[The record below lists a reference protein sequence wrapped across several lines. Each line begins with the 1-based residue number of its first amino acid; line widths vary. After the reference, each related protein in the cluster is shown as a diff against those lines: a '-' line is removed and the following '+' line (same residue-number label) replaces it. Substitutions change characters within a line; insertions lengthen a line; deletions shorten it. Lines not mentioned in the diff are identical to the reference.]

1 MNIVVN
7 SRFNPFTYEQLVKP
21 LEDYTKVYNEVEA
34 LYAGLS
40 DKADP
45 YIDVVAGDPESDAY
59 KMVHGYTD
67 DLDSV
72 VSDFSKGM
80 TLANRRKLLT
90 MKRRYSKEIAPVI
103 RADTARQE
111 AIKFRRDTKA
121 RDNSA
126 IFKVDNFSIDDF
138 LHGKTIDEDYISG
151 KDILARTSAKSEA
164 LGKALFSDP
173 DFEKFLGGQTYKLIQ
188 QNGMSPEMFYA
199 VINNQLDNPKIPD
212 TLRKKLQGFRQI
224 MDDELSN
231 VSDWGDAAKQQVL
244 NNVVTGMYAG
254 LAKPTYNYVDNKEH
268 MSAAERDASAARWA
282 GIQIQR
288 DAQALDREKWTE
300 TLKQSK
306 IENGELPY
314 KEDENTKY
322 YRRGDY
328 VWTETKK
335 DGKWVKGDIQISP
348 EKLQETRVKNGWGT
362 TYNISPI
369 YFVADNEDKATNP
382 HWNSDT
388 KNNRKGDEK
397 DYTRTVGWNGL
408 SAANQNFIKAEL
420 EAQGVDWSTFN
431 TDRITVY
438 VNDYASEDDGMKVV
452 ISNPSGGSSNAGIIK
467 K

>member
-173 DFEKFLGGQTYKLIQ
+173 DFEKFLGGQVYKLVQ

-212 TLRKKLQGFRQI
+212 TLREKLQGFRQI
-224 MDDELSN
+224 MDDELAN

-254 LAKPTYNYVDNKEH
+254 LAKPTYNYVDNKEY

-335 DGKWVKGDIQISP
+335 DGKWVKSDIQTSP

-362 TYNISPI
+362 SYDISPI
-369 YFVADNEDKATNP
+369 YFVADNEDKAKNP
-382 HWNSDT
+382 HWYNKSKNSI
-388 KNNRKGDEK
+388 KGK
-397 DYTRTVGWNGL
+397 DSQYTRVVSWDGL
-408 SAANQNFIKAEL
+408 SKANQEFIKKEL
-420 EAQGVDWSTFN
+420 EDQKVDWSTFN
-431 TDRITVY
+431 TNRITVY
-438 VNDYASEDDGMKVV
+438 VNDYAAEDDGLKVV
-452 ISNPSGGSSNAGIIK
+452 ISNPSGGSSNAGIE
-467 K
+467 